1 MSILSRSSNPLR
13 SSIPRSSSLPRRANP
28 AQAQLPPHLTSADI
42 ARYAAQV
49 TTSGDDTA
57 QAVEPFTGA
66 LLPPVPQSSAADVA
80 LAATRARAAQ
90 PAWAA
95 RPLSERTRIAL
106 KFGELMVAERDKLT
120 DLVQWETGKSR
131 IHAGIETFGVPLVAA
146 HYGAASADYLAPRS
160 VRSGVPG
167 VVRARV
173 TRHPKGL
180 VGVIAPWNYP
190 LFLAVGDVVP
200 ALIAGNAVLSKAD
213 SQAPMTLLAARELAV
228 RAGVPAE
235 IWQVVAGPGSKL
247 GQAIIENV
255 DHLAFTGSTATGRRL
270 AAAAG
275 ERLIGT
281 SLELGGKNP
290 MVVREDAD
298 LDAAVTGAVQACFAS
313 AGQMCI
319 GIERIYVHES
329 LYPTF
334 VEKLVAETARI
345 KIGASYDHDVEM
357 GSLTSA
363 EQLGVTRDHVE
374 DAVAQGAVVAS
385 GGRHRPD
392 LGPFFFEPTV
402 ITGVR
407 PGMKLYAEETFGPV
421 VSVYPVVDDADAIAR
436 ANDTEYG
443 LSASVWGKDLAKAQK
458 VANAIRAG
466 AVNINDGYLSAI
478 SSLSAPMGG
487 MKASGVG
494 RRHAADG
501 ILRFTESQTTTTQRV
516 ATPYPS
522 RTKAYMAAM
531 RVVVIAQLK
540 AARRKARKDI

>member
-1 MSILSRSSNPLR
+1 MS
-13 SSIPRSSSLPRRANP
+13 
-28 AQAQLPPHLTSADI
+28 LPPHLAPADLD
-42 ARYAAQV
+42 RYAAQV
-49 TTSGDDTA
+49 FTTRDETA
-57 QAVEPFTGA
+57 QAVAPFTGD

-80 LAATRARAAQ
+80 AAAVLARTAQ
-90 PAWAA
+90 IEWAA
-95 RPLSERTRIAL
+95 RPVSDRARIIL
-106 KFGELMVAERDKLT
+106 RFGELLLADRERLV

-131 IHAGIETFGVPLVAA
+131 IHAGIEAIGVSTVAA
-146 HYGAASADYLAPRS
+146 HYGAESHSYLAETS

-167 VVRARV
+167 VVKARV

-190 LFLAVGDVVP
+190 LFLAVGDVIP
-200 ALIAGNAVLSKAD
+200 ALMAGNAVLSKAD
-213 SQAPMTLLAARELAV
+213 SQAPLTLLAARSLAV
-228 RAGVPAE
+228 EAGVPPA
-235 IWQVVAGPGSKL
+235 IWQVVAGPGSRL
-247 GQAIIENV
+247 GQAIIDEV

-275 ERLIGT
+275 ERLIST

-290 MVVREDAD
+290 MIVRADAD

-329 LYPTF
+329 RYPEF
-334 VEKLVAETARI
+334 VDRLVAATRQI
-345 KIGASYDHDVEM
+345 TMGASYDHDVEL

-363 EQLGVTRDHVE
+363 EQLAVTSGHVE
-374 DAVAQGAVVAS
+374 DAVAQGAVVAA
-385 GGRHRPD
+385 GGKARPD

-402 ITGVR
+402 LTGVR
-407 PGMKLYAEETFGPV
+407 PSMRLYAEETFGPV
-421 VSVYPVVDDADAIAR
+421 VAVYPVLDDDHAVTR
-436 ANDTEYG
+436 ANETEYG
-443 LSASVWGKDLAKAQK
+443 LSASVWSKDLAAAHE
-458 VANAIRAG
+458 VASRIQAG

-501 ILRFTESQTTTTQRV
+501 ILRFTESQTTTSQRI

-522 RTKAYMAAM
+522 RTKKHRGAYLTAT
-531 RVVVIAQLK
+531 RLVVLAQLK